1 MNDTPTADLP
11 EHHDDI
17 AAQMLPGDVI
27 YLGDSPTATTDTP
40 TIAGDY
46 IPIITGDFLLDYLEK
61 CPSSPSLTAEQ
72 KPAVPGEEHTSPEPQ
87 QEDRVLPSVQEEESC
102 ATEPREKGSALQ
114 TSAASAVDFTPIT
127 RGLDD
132 IMTRLSGLSDDFARK
147 LRYDE
152 SKQTIIDRQHAELER
167 YRRDEAFKLSK
178 AIIMDVI
185 SEVDSA
191 EKNSKFY
198 ENLED
203 SPENYAKLRKLVLG
217 ISDDLRDLLERN
229 DIFAYRSEPGSSF
242 DAKRQRVL
250 KTVPTGDEA
259 LAKTIHESVRWGFE
273 SADKVVRH
281 ELVNVY
287 AYDPKLAAAQA
298 EEGKPAD
305 NVQAS
310 SQSDSES
317 ASEA

>member
-1 MNDTPTADLP
+1 M
-11 EHHDDI
+11 
-17 AAQMLPGDVI
+17 
-27 YLGDSPTATTDTP
+27 TDTP
-40 TIAGDY
+40 TSAA
-46 IPIITGDFLLDYLEK
+46 DFLLDTQEE
-61 CPSSPSLTAEQ
+61 CPASPSLTAEQ
-72 KPAVPGEEHTSPEPQ
+72 KPAAPEEEHTSPKPQ
-87 QEDRVLPSVQEEESC
+87 QEDHVLPPVQEEEPY
-102 ATEPREKGSALQ
+102 ATEPSEKESALQ
-114 TSAASAVDFTPIT
+114 PSAASAVDFTPIT
-127 RGLDD
+127 QGLDG

-167 YRRDEAFKLSK
+167 YRRDEAFKLGK

-191 EKNSKFY
+191 EKSSKFY

-203 SPENYAKLRKLVLG
+203 SPENYAKLKKLVLG
-217 ISDDLRDLLERN
+217 TSDDLRDLLERN

-298 EEGKPAD
+298 EEKKPAD

-310 SQSDSES
+310 SLSAPES
-317 ASEA
+317 APEA